1 MAKPPRT
8 PRTTRTPGLPGP
20 SRPPGRFAGKAPG
33 KPASRAGKGSPL
45 RRAPKPIIPAGLET
59 DSQTAPAF
67 TGQGRSSGPQSLAV
81 NRRFAAE
88 RRAAEAPEGGKP
100 AAPERKQR
108 ARPKSVVPR
117 NHRVTPA
124 PEFKPQPPAP
134 VASGIRST
142 RGDQTPE
149 RIAKVL
155 ARAGIASRREAE
167 AIIAEGRVA
176 VNGSVLTTPAFTVTP
191 ADMITVDGAPL
202 SAPEMTRLWLFHKPD
217 GLVTTHKDPQGRPTV
232 FDSLPAEMP
241 RVISVGRL
249 DLTSEGLLLLT
260 NDGALARTLELPKT
274 GLERTYR
281 ARAFGRVTQAALD
294 RLAEGITVEGVEY
307 GPIVANLEKSDA
319 SNVWIEVRLTEGRN
333 REVRKVLAAL
343 DLTVNR
349 LIRTQYGPFK
359 LAGLPPGG
367 LEELPMKDLRKALG
381 PLMPAQ
387 TAGAVVPKP
396 VVAPVDLEALPKKKA
411 RKLTGGRGGPRH
423 MMDVLEEEDL
433 IARER
438 SGSRAGDKA
447 RGGRAPKSPS
457 RAHQARSDRRGKAAG
472 PLRGPSGR
480 SGQKRGDSRA
490 KTSTTPPKTRR

>member
-1 MAKPPRT
+1 
-8 PRTTRTPGLPGP
+8 
-20 SRPPGRFAGKAPG
+20 
-33 KPASRAGKGSPL
+33 
-45 RRAPKPIIPAGLET
+45 
-59 DSQTAPAF
+59 
-67 TGQGRSSGPQSLAV
+67 
-81 NRRFAAE
+81 
-88 RRAAEAPEGGKP
+88 
-100 AAPERKQR
+100 
-108 ARPKSVVPR
+108 
-117 NHRVTPA
+117 
-124 PEFKPQPPAP
+124 

-176 VNGSVLTTPAFTVTP
+176 VNGTVLSSPAFTVTP

-232 FDSLPAEMP
+232 FESLPPEMP

-260 NDGALARTLELPKT
+260 NDGSLARTLELPRT

-294 RLAEGITVEGVEY
+294 GLAEGITVDGVEY

-396 VVAPVDLEALPKKKA
+396 VVAPVDPEALPKKKVK
-411 RKLTGGRGGPRH
+411 KLTGGRGGPRH

-438 SGSRAGDKA
+438 GGREPRGGARGPA
-447 RGGRAPKSPS
+447 RGGRGAKPAPGGN
-457 RAHQARSDRRGKAAG
+457 QARNDRRGKPAG
-472 PLRGPSGR
+472 PLRAPSDR

>member
-1 MAKPPRT
+1 MRLLAKPPRM
-8 PRTTRTPGLPGP
+8 PGNISGKRPGK
-20 SRPPGRFAGKAPG
+20 SPG
-33 KPASRAGKGSPL
+33 KPPARASKGSPL
-45 RRAPKPIIPAGLET
+45 RRAAKTATQPDQIAETGIQATKPTPRAN
-59 DSQTAPAF
+59 S
-67 TGQGRSSGPQSLAV
+67 PQSLVV

-88 RRAAEAPEGGKP
+88 RRQLEAP
-100 AAPERKQR
+100 ARKQTDPPMR
-108 ARPKSVVPR
+108 QQPARPKSVVPR
-117 NHRVTPA
+117 TLNPA
-124 PEFKPQPPAP
+124 PIVKARPEPAAP

-142 RGDQTPE
+142 KGDQTPE

-167 AIIAEGRVA
+167 TIIAEGRVA
-176 VNGSVLTTPAFTVTP
+176 VNGAVLTTPAFTVTP

-232 FDSLPAEMP
+232 FDALPPEMP

-294 RLAEGITVEGVEY
+294 TLAEGITVDGVEY

-349 LIRTQYGPFK
+349 LIRTHYGPFK
-359 LAGLPPGG
+359 LMGLPPGG
-367 LEELPMKDLRKALG
+367 LEEMPMKDLRKALG
-381 PLMPAQ
+381 PLMPVQ

-396 VVAPVDLEALPKKKA
+396 VVVPVDDTVLPKKKA
-411 RKLTGGRGGPRH
+411 KRLTGGRGGPRRT
-423 MMDVLEEEDL
+423 MDVLEEEDL
-433 IARER
+433 INKERGPAR
-438 SGSRAGDKA
+438 
-447 RGGRAPKSPS
+447 RGGRANPAKPN
-457 RAHQARSDRRGKAAG
+457 QARTDQARPNQARNDKRGKPG
-472 PLRGPSGR
+472 SPLRTALSGPSAAR

-490 KTSTTPPKTRR
+490 NSSTTPPKTRR